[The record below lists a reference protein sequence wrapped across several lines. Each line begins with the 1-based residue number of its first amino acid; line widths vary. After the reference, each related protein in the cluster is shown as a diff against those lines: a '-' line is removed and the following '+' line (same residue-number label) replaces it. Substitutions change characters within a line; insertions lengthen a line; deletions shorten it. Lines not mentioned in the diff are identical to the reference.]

1 MHRLKDGDML
11 ETEEL
16 RAYLVEVAA
25 VAGLELTTFQL
36 PRDQYVEA
44 NGLRLH
50 YLDWGDP
57 AARPLIL
64 LHGGAL
70 TAHTWDL
77 VCLGLQPEY
86 RCIAPDLRG
95 HGDTEWAPDGD
106 YSTDAYRRDLEA
118 LLAHLGIDRCVL
130 IGNSLGGMTA
140 ARYTAERGSSQQPPA
155 LVLVDVGPEMRD
167 AGRQRLRAFTGGPR
181 ELDSVEDFVDRAMA
195 FNPQRRRET
204 LRRSLL
210 NNLRQLPS
218 GKWTWKYD
226 PNRFGRGP
234 GPASRPTV
242 ADRWNDIQRITCPTL
257 VVRGGRS
264 DMFHDADAEKLA
276 ASLHDGRWVRIENA
290 SHTVQSDQPVALV
303 KAVREFLASLGQDG
317 PAAGKDE

>member
-1 MHRLKDGDML
+1 ML
-11 ETEEL
+11 DAISQRSHL
-16 RAYLVEVAA
+16 AEVAA
-25 VAGLELTTFQL
+25 LAGLELDLERVVL
-36 PRDQYVEA
+36 PRDRFFDA

-50 YLDWGDP
+50 FLEWGEATAQP
-57 AARPLIL
+57 IIL

-70 TAHTWDL
+70 TAHTWDV
-77 VCLGLQPEY
+77 VCLGLLPEF

-95 HGDTEWAPDGD
+95 HGDSGWAADGD

-130 IGNSLGGMTA
+130 VGNSLGGMTA
-140 ARYTAERGSSQQPPA
+140 IRYTAHRASMPQPLA
-155 LVLVDVGPEMRD
+155 LVLVDIGPEMRE
-167 AGRQRLRAFTGGPR
+167 AGRERLRNFTGGPR
-181 ELDSVEDFVDRAMA
+181 ELDSVEDFVDRAVA
-195 FNPQRRRET
+195 FNPLRRRDV

-234 GPASRPTV
+234 NSGPPPTT
-242 ADRWNDIQRITCPTL
+242 AERWTDVQRITCPTL

-264 DMFHDADAEKLA
+264 DMFLDEDAAKLA
-276 ASLHDGRWVRIENA
+276 AVLHDGRWIQIENA
-290 SHTVQSDQPVALV
+290 SHTVQGDQPLALLT
-303 KAVREFLASLGQDG
+303 AIRDFLT
-317 PAAGKDE
+317 